1 MNQLVKAAEH
11 HVVGVMQPSVGIL
24 RTTISKYQGG
34 LCCAVTCA
42 VGKCGGAASYIR
54 YTPSRVTSPSGNVG
68 VGMDEERRDVERA
81 CCHAGRL
88 DSTRA
93 GSDERTRCS
102 SPAGYI
108 TSVPLNF
115 AGN

>member
-1 MNQLVKAAEH
+1 
-11 HVVGVMQPSVGIL
+11 
-24 RTTISKYQGG
+24 
-34 LCCAVTCA
+34 
-42 VGKCGGAASYIR
+42 
-54 YTPSRVTSPSGNVG
+54 VG

-88 DSTRA
+88 DSTRS